1 MTHLNTEPEPE
12 EASSVPKID
21 TGTIARTTTLIASLV
36 LAALAGVNQYLS
48 AHGQSPLT
56 VDEATIT
63 SVVTYLVTVG
73 TALWAWWKP
82 NNFTEQARQKYKLA
96 EVIQQD
102 MLIDEARKKYIE
114 SQQTKP
120 QTADIKD
127 IQPASATDTGKTDA
141 VPSASED
148 TLSDEDKQKRVDI
161 AITALKEAI
170 AALN

>member
-1 MTHLNTEPEPE
+1 MTHLNTEPE

-21 TGTIARTTTLIASLV
+21 TGTIARTTTLIISLV

-56 VDEATIT
+56 VDETTIT

-82 NNFTEQARQKYKLA
+82 NNFTERARQKYKLA

-114 SQQTKP
+114 SQQKP
-120 QTADIKD
+120 ANTY
-127 IQPASATDTGKTDA
+127 STGKADA
-141 VPSASED
+141 IPSASEG
-148 TLSDEDKQKRVDI
+148 TPSDEDKQKRVDT